1 MKEAEEGV
9 AKVGELILRWI
20 WESSREKPNLADGR
34 AVRAGCRR
42 RRRTTTKKERDSSG
56 EAATDASGGVGSR

>member
-42 RRRTTTKKERDSSG
+42 RRRTTKKERDSSG
-56 EAATDASGGVGSR
+56 EAATDAGGGVGSR

>member
-9 AKVGELILRWI
+9 AKVEELLLRWI

-42 RRRTTTKKERDSSG
+42 TTTTKKERDSSG
-56 EAATDASGGVGSR
+56 EAATDAGGGVGSR